1 VRKKKK
7 RKKYKRE
14 KEKKRQKKNT
24 NGIQNELALVRG
36 FCAGAIHI

>member
-7 RKKYKRE
+7 KKNTKG
-14 KEKKRQKKNT
+14 KKRKRDKKNT